1 MGSPGCP
8 TLLHVC
14 GRFLPLSE
22 TFTYDLIKGLDG
34 FDHHVVA
41 SAIENLQQFPLANV
55 SVPEPEERSWS
66 LARAVGAR
74 AVVCHFGPQAT
85 MGMPIALAID
95 RPAVTIF
102 HGYDISRLLRD
113 KRWVERYRAVAA
125 LGMHALC
132 ISDAGRE
139 RPVRSAGPSRSF
151 TSFASASTASASRS
165 DHRPSDGAHMVRDA
179 S

>member
-1 MGSPGCP
+1 M
-8 TLLHVC
+8 
-14 GRFLPLSE
+14 
-22 TFTYDLIKGLDG
+22 
-34 FDHHVVA
+34 VA
-41 SAIENLQQFPLANV
+41 AAIENLQHFPLADV
-55 SVPEPEERSWS
+55 SVPEPEERAWAC
-66 LARAVGAR
+66 ARAVGAR

-125 LGMHALC
+125 LGMQALC

-139 RPVRSAGPSRSF
+139 RLRFEIGWPAAADHVVHLGVDSKRFAFRPPSERW
-151 TSFASASTASASRS
+151 
-165 DHRPSDGAHMVRDA
+165 GAHGRGA